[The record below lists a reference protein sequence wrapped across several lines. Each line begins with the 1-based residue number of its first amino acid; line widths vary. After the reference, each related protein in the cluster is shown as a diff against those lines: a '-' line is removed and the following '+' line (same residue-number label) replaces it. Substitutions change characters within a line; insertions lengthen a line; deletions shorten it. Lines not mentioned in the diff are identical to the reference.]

1 MTRAGRIFL
10 RAETASRQERIQI
23 RAAASLRVQNGAR
36 RKDFVTRI
44 ELTAPETPRPKPQ
57 WRDLFLYLLVG
68 GGGFISASLIAG
80 RFVERGSL
88 AVSALAYALNI
99 IFFAGSVLL
108 IGAARGKLNLRA
120 MGFMPPRISAGWFV
134 GAILLS
140 LALLPLRGII
150 GVVVQLL
157 AGGTLDGLQ
166 GRMNVIAPESFTWL
180 GFLVTLIGA
189 GILVPIAEELFFRGA
204 LFTWFRQ
211 RYNFP
216 IALLASSLLFAFGH
230 IDTLGVV
237 AASFVLALANAWAFE
252 KSKSLWA
259 PILMHMTTNS
269 FAVLVIYG
277 ALAFAP
283 QLLQR

>member
-1 MTRAGRIFL
+1 M
-10 RAETASRQERIQI
+10 
-23 RAAASLRVQNGAR
+23 
-36 RKDFVTRI
+36 
-44 ELTAPETPRPKPQ
+44 TAPQAPRLKPQ

-68 GGGFISASLIAG
+68 GGGFVLASLAAA
-80 RFVERGSL
+80 RWVERGSL
-88 AVSALAYALNI
+88 SVSALAYALNI

-108 IGAARGKLNLRA
+108 VGAARGKLDLRA

-140 LALLPLRGII
+140 LALLPARGAI
-150 GVVVQLL
+150 GVLAQYL
-157 AGGTLDGLQ
+157 AGGSLDGMQNRL
-166 GRMNVIAPESFTWL
+166 NIIAPESFTWL

-259 PILMHMTTNS
+259 PILMHITTNS

-283 QLLQR
+283 QLLRR

>member
-1 MTRAGRIFL
+1 MTAL
-10 RAETASRQERIQI
+10 QA
-23 RAAASLRVQNGAR
+23 
-36 RKDFVTRI
+36 
-44 ELTAPETPRPKPQ
+44 PRPKSQ

-68 GGGFISASLIAG
+68 GGGFVLASLAAA
-80 RFVERGSL
+80 RWVERGSL
-88 AVSALAYALNI
+88 SVSALAYALNI

-108 IGAARGKLNLRA
+108 VGAARGKLDLRA

-140 LALLPLRGII
+140 LALLPARGAI
-150 GVVVQLL
+150 GVLAQYL
-157 AGGTLDGLQ
+157 AGGSLDGMQNRL
-166 GRMNVIAPESFTWL
+166 NIIAPESFTWL

-259 PILMHMTTNS
+259 PILMHITTNS

-283 QLLQR
+283 QLLRR

>member
-1 MTRAGRIFL
+1 MTAL
-10 RAETASRQERIQI
+10 QA
-23 RAAASLRVQNGAR
+23 
-36 RKDFVTRI
+36 
-44 ELTAPETPRPKPQ
+44 PRPKSQ

-68 GGGFISASLIAG
+68 GGGFVLASLAAA
-80 RFVERGSL
+80 RWVERGSL
-88 AVSALAYALNI
+88 SVSALAYALNI

-108 IGAARGKLNLRA
+108 VGAARGKLDLRA

-140 LALLPLRGII
+140 LALLPARGAI
-150 GVVVQLL
+150 GVLAQYL
-157 AGGTLDGLQ
+157 AGGSLDGMQNRL
-166 GRMNVIAPESFTWL
+166 NIIAPESFTWL

-283 QLLQR
+283 QLLRR